1 VNMSRIDLVW
11 AGLVAATL
19 LTFAVGESGSA
30 GGTAPWP
37 VLLVFALAAAKGM
50 AVALDFMGLASAP
63 PLWRRV
69 VLGWLLAVITLV
81 LLAWW
86 LARP

>member
-1 VNMSRIDLVW
+1 MSRIDLVW

-30 GGTAPWP
+30 GGASPWP

-69 VLGWLLAVITLV
+69 VLGWLLAVIALL